1 MSARRRWPWWLVAAV
16 LDGALI
22 DAPLAAVARCVDD
35 VIPFFA
41 HKVAVAVDDPAGAG
55 AAAQ

>member
-1 MSARRRWPWWLVAAV
+1 MSARRRWPWWLVAAA

-35 VIPFFA
+35 EIPFA
-41 HKVAVAVDDPAGAG
+41 HKVAVAVDDPA